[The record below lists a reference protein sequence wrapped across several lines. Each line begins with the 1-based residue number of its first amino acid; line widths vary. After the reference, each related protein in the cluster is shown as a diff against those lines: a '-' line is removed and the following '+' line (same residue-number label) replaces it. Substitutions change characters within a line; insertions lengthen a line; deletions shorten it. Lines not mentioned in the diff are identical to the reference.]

1 VGVEDT
7 FDLIPLRLHFV
18 AKAPIIFPKGSAAN
32 LLRGVLGAW
41 LMKTAPD
48 SYARRFAPEYAGG
61 PSGLRQAPR
70 PFVFRAAHLAGV
82 SIAAGTS
89 FEFDINLFET
99 RDEAVDLF
107 ARAFEARFGSTR
119 IETREIL
126 RLPVRYE
133 GSPVDR
139 LRIRFLTPTTVKGAL
154 NNSGAEFGPLLSRI
168 RDRISTLRA
177 LYGGGPL
184 ELDFRS
190 LGERAARVAMT
201 RCELQQIEVSRTSRA
216 TGYTHPLGGFV
227 GVAEYQGELG
237 EFLPY
242 LEIARWTGVGRQ
254 TVWGNGEIAW
264 ETF

>member
-18 AKAPIIFPKGSAAN
+18 AKAPIHFPQGSAAN

-41 LMKTAPD
+41 IMKTAPD
-48 SYARRFAPEYAGG
+48 SYTRRFAPEFAGG

-82 SIAAGTS
+82 SIAAGTP
-89 FEFDINLFET
+89 FEFGINLFET

-107 ARAFEARFGSTR
+107 ARAFETRFGPTV
-119 IETREIL
+119 IATREIL
-126 RLPVRYE
+126 KLPVTYE
-133 GSPVDR
+133 GPPACR
-139 LRIRFLTPTTVKGAL
+139 LRIRFLTPTTIKGAV
-154 NNSGAEFGPLLSRI
+154 NISGPEFGPLLSRI
-168 RDRISTLRA
+168 RDRTSTLRA
-177 LYGGGPL
+177 LYGSGPL
-184 ELDFRS
+184 ELNFRS
-190 LGERAARVAMT
+190 LGERAAQVRMT
-201 RCELQQIEVSRTSRA
+201 RCELHQIEIDRTSRA
-216 TGYTHPLGGFV
+216 TGYTHPLGGYI
-227 GVAEYQGELG
+227 GVAEYEGELG

-254 TVWGNGEIAW
+254 TVWGNGEIAC

>member
-1 VGVEDT
+1 VT

-18 AKAPIIFPKGSAAN
+18 AKASIHFPQGSAAN
-32 LLRGVLGAW
+32 LLRGILGAW

-70 PFVFRAAHLAGV
+70 PFVFRAANLAGV
-82 SIAAGTS
+82 SIAAGTA
-89 FEFDINLFET
+89 FEFGVNLFET

-107 ARAFEARFGSTR
+107 ARAFEDRFGPTN
-119 IETREIL
+119 IETREPL
-126 RLPVRYE
+126 HLPVTYK
-133 GSPVDR
+133 GPPADR
-139 LRIRFLTPTTVKGAL
+139 LRIRFLTPTAIKGAV
-154 NNSGAEFGPLLSRI
+154 NGSGAEFGPLLSRI
-168 RDRISTLRA
+168 RDRTSTLRA
-177 LYGGGPL
+177 LYGSGPL
-184 ELDFRS
+184 ELDFS
-190 LGERAARVAMT
+190 ALGERAARVKMT
-201 RCELQQIEVSRTSRA
+201 RCELQHIEVDRTSRA
-216 TGYTHPLGGFV
+216 TGYTHPLGGFI
-227 GVAEYQGELG
+227 GVAEYQGELS

>member
-1 VGVEDT
+1 VT

-18 AKAPIIFPKGSAAN
+18 AKAPIHFPQGSAAN

-41 LMKTAPD
+41 IMKTEPD
-48 SYARRFAPEYAGG
+48 SYTRRFAPEYAGG

-89 FEFDINLFET
+89 FEFGINLFET

-107 ARAFEARFGSTR
+107 ARAFETRFGPTTV
-119 IETREIL
+119 ETRNAL
-126 RLPVRYE
+126 RLPVAYAGPPASR
-133 GSPVDR
+133 V
-139 LRIRFLTPTTVKGAL
+139 RIRFMTPTTVKGAV
-154 NNSGAEFGPLLSRI
+154 NGSGAEFGPLLSRI
-168 RDRISTLRA
+168 RDRASTLRA
-177 LYGGGPL
+177 LYGSGPL

-190 LGERAARVAMT
+190 LGERAAQVRMT
-201 RCELQQIEVSRTSRA
+201 RCELKHIEVDRTSRA
-216 TGYTHPLGGFV
+216 TGYTHPLGGFI
-227 GVAEYQGELG
+227 GVAEYEGELT